1 MRVLTIDDHPMYRDG
16 LRALLAALW
25 PDAEVLEA
33 AELDA
38 GLRLLES
45 AGDVDL
51 VLLDMMLPGSGILDG
66 LDILRDRYPL
76 APVVVISMLAEAHRV
91 DSVLQRGAS
100 AFLSKSAAAPV
111 LSRAL
116 ARVLEGEIVVIADGH
131 APSATAVE
139 PEAEQSDRR
148 TARDGATLT
157 DRQQVVLG
165 HLERGLTNK
174 EIARALGI
182 SPATVRAHVSALLA
196 ALGATNRTEAI
207 RLARDSG
214 LLR

>member
-76 APVVVISMLAEAHRV
+76 APVG
-91 DSVLQRGAS
+91 GAS